1 MTLISEFQFA
11 TQQAISDTTLVHEAP
26 TRAHEPTKHHHAN
39 RKTHQKLVQFL
50 GSENG
55 TDFGPDPRT
64 RTVHIHSFANIP
76 VLQILH
82 LYVSVCICVR
92 ARARQHAGARAPTRR
107 HLCQGGRVCASSSGC
122 TPAAPTYATCLLVV
136 LASPRHARTRACRN
150 RNWCD
155 RSWFLVRPKHFFEKS

>member
-26 TRAHEPTKHHHAN
+26 TRAHEPTKQHHAN
-39 RKTHQKLVQFL
+39 RKTHQKMVQFL

-64 RTVHIHSFANIP
+64 QTVHIHSFAKTP

-82 LYVSVCICVR
+82 LYVSVCICAR

-122 TPAAPTYATCLLVV
+122 TPAAPTYATCLQ
-136 LASPRHARTRACRN
+136 PHARKPQPK
-150 RNWCD
+150 
-155 RSWFLVRPKHFFEKS
+155 LVRPNLIFGATEPFF